1 MISNGGHSKSWKTKT
16 ERGLLDLVKINIIL
30 DF

>member
-16 ERGLLDLVKINIIL
+16 KRELLDLVKINFIL